1 MSKDMSQPIRVIRL
15 TPNGDPTTGMT
26 PWQKISHDGVIAGE
40 PKDRRHRFY
49 IGDRLMPGQIRVGV
63 WEATA
68 YTEKLENYPKD
79 EFMHVIE
86 GSVTIIEEDGREST
100 FKTGDSFFMPSGF
113 TGLWKQSETMKKY
126 FMVFD
131 ASDGRD

>member
-1 MSKDMSQPIRVIRL
+1 MSEATRVIRL
-15 TPNGDPTTGMT
+15 TPDGDPAHGMT
-26 PWQKISHDGVIAGE
+26 PWEAISHDRVVVGE

-49 IGDRLMPGQIRVGV
+49 IGDRLRPGQVRVGL

-68 YTEKLENYPKD
+68 YTEKIKNYPKD

-86 GSVTIIEEDGREST
+86 GSVTIVEEDGREKT
-100 FKTGDSFFMPSGF
+100 FVKGDSFFMPSGF
-113 TGLWKQSETMKKY
+113 TGLWKQEETMKKY

-131 ASDGRD
+131 ASDSGD